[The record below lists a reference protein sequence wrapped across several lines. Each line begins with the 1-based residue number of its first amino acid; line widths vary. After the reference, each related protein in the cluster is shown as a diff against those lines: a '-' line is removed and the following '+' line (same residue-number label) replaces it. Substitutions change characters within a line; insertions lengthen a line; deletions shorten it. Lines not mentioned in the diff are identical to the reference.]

1 MEAWVWTVPKAHSKG
16 GEKIVS
22 PVPDAMRSFIEMLH
36 DETKS
41 SGYLLGVVKNSEA
54 VSQWGRSVYKKL
66 GHSEP
71 WTLHDLRRT
80 LATHMNNMGIAPHVV
95 EQLLGH
101 SMPGLW
107 RFITVVCTCQR
118 SWMR

>member
-1 MEAWVWTVPKAHSKG
+1 
-16 GEKIVS
+16 
-22 PVPDAMRSFIEMLH
+22 
-36 DETKS
+36 TKS

-66 GHSEP
+66 RHSEP
-71 WTLHDLRRT
+71 WTLQDLRRT

-101 SMPGLW
+101 SMPGVMAIYNRSLYLPEKLDALNKW
-107 RFITVVCTCQR
+107 YDRLELLAGNHQNVVL
-118 SWMR
+118 